1 MLEALEHQAV
11 PTEYLV
17 KMARFFLENNYFK
30 FKDDVKKKIQEQQLS
45 QSLLLLKRVY

>member
-30 FKDDVKKKIQEQQLS
+30 FKDDVKKKNSGTAIVAKFAS
-45 QSLLLLKRVY
+45 P